1 MKFILNEKYIL
12 KEKMILTEAEDPEI
26 VKILTEFENTYKT
39 CATDFE
45 KIKEKLSSLTT
56 ESGNFTNTQLLNK
69 LEQVNKNITSD
80 NLGDI
85 EILKSSVKSA
95 IESTETWLT
104 DTLAKSDKSATLAGK
119 FPQVNNVIDRLKDYT
134 VAGKNANARDTD
146 TDEKNIKA
154 HWVDFYKLVSG
165 LLSTSKTANSEDI
178 EKLNANLGKILDS
191 ETLKTLNSDE
201 NKKIKDKA
209 IIKIVNNLI
218 ESFNNLKT
226 ALDELSQKFDKD
238 SGNLSA
244 TDYKNVIS
252 LEEQVLEIVSKLEDS
267 KVMSAAS
274 KQAKK
279 GSKSNTA
286 DWKAAI
292 DLAETEE
299 EKQQVWFKFY
309 AATFGEANVDQIRKI
324 NLGTNAFA
332 SECLEFGFNENE
344 NPFIYFLK
352 HNGAILKALDQFSY
366 GALHNAFARG
376 YVDSADLRGNGDL
389 GTNSVIFS
397 PSLYRDNY
405 ENLLEYLRLQDEA
418 LKYFKSGKFIT
429 NTLKQR
435 YTNQNDFIID
445 LFYNPGNTL
454 AVERKAGNIK
464 NQIKTLLQ
472 IRKELEGCFG
482 ISVEANT
489 QDNQQEELTDSALK
503 VILAKIKTK
512 EDAIAIVRYT
522 YEKIRNAANVK
533 KLVEVINTYPEIAS
547 AKLTERDIERVGGIV
562 DNYNLK
568 PTNFK
573 GFVDTIAKAMKIKGN
588 S

>member
-39 CATDFE
+39 CVTDFE

-178 EKLNANLGKILDS
+178 EKLNANLDKILDS

-209 IIKIVNNLI
+209 NIKIVNSLI

-226 ALDELSQKFDKD
+226 ALDEISQKFDKD
-238 SGNLSA
+238 SGSLSA
-244 TDYKNVIS
+244 TDYKNAIG

-533 KLVEVINTYPEIAS
+533 KLSEVINTYPEIAS
-547 AKLTERDIERVGGIV
+547 AKLTERDVERVGGIV

-573 GFVDTIAKAMKIKGN
+573 GFVDAIAKAMKIKGN

>member
-12 KEKMILTEAEDPEI
+12 KEKMILTEAEEPEI
-26 VKILTEFENTYKT
+26 VKTLAEFENTYKI
-39 CATDFE
+39 CVANFE
-45 KIKEKLSSLTT
+45 KIKEKLSSLTS
-56 ESGNFTNTQLLNK
+56 ESSDFTNTQLLNK
-69 LEQVNKNITSD
+69 IEQVNKNITSD
-80 NLGDI
+80 NLGDL

-95 IESTETWLT
+95 IESAETWLT
-104 DTLAKSDKSATLAGK
+104 DTLTKSDKSATLAGK
-119 FPQVNNVIDRLKDYT
+119 FPQINNVIDRLKDYT
-134 VAGKNANARDTD
+134 VAGKNANAIDAD
-146 TDEKNIKA
+146 VDEKNIKA
-154 HWVDFYKLVSG
+154 HWVDFYKLISG

-178 EKLNANLGKILDS
+178 EKLNTNLDKILES

-201 NKKIKDKA
+201 NKKIKDKV
-209 IIKIVNNLI
+209 IIKIVNSLI

-226 ALDELSQKFDKD
+226 ALEELSQKFDKD
-238 SGNLSA
+238 SGSLSDS
-244 TDYKNVIS
+244 DYKNVIS

-352 HNGAILKALDQFSY
+352 HNGTILKTLDQFSY

-512 EDAIAIVRYT
+512 EDAIAIVRYM

-533 KLVEVINTYPEIAS
+533 KLLEVINTYPEIAS
-547 AKLTERDIERVGGIV
+547 AKFTERDIERVGGIV